1 MSATDSNP
9 DQLLT
14 RRALKHQRT
23 PARRRRQKILA
34 LTAGGLVLGVGA
46 TATVAAW
53 TDETFSTGQFQAGS
67 FAIEA
72 NIDGTWQSTN
82 TMQFTAQQ
90 WFPGHRD
97 TAAVLI
103 RTTPDTTVDG
113 ELTVT
118 GQGATGALGPY
129 LEYRATATN
138 LTAAEA
144 ESFSCPTTLDAS
156 SGFIFGGQNSY
167 VPLDQAAT
175 ADTTGTA
182 SAAAADAIAYC
193 FEVRLA
199 PDAPNEAQDTAADH
213 TWTFHAESI
222 VPD

>member
-53 TDETFSTGQFQAGS
+53 SDETFSTDNSRQDPLPSKPILTARGRAPTLCSPPPNNGS
-67 FAIEA
+67 RPPRYRC
-72 NIDGTWQSTN
+72 GTDQ
-82 TMQFTAQQ
+82 
-90 WFPGHRD
+90 D
-97 TAAVLI
+97 DL
-103 RTTPDTTVDG
+103 DTTVDG

-144 ESFSCPTTLDAS
+144 NHLAVNNTGCQF
-156 SGFIFGGQNSY
+156 GFYFWWQNSY

-182 SAAAADAIAYC
+182 RPPQRMRSPTVSSAAC
-193 FEVRLA
+193 SR
-199 PDAPNEAQDTAADH
+199 APNEAQDTAADH